1 MNRTVFHWPVRQACA
16 AIVLGGVLASAIHA
30 QSDVGAP
37 EPVHSSAEVA
47 ARLYDAYLPQQAQRF
62 ELASNALVQALRL
75 HCKREAPLAQAQ
87 TAWQDAL
94 SAWDGMYTVPAGPL
108 LQRRSQ
114 RRIDFWP
121 TRPALIERAIN
132 RAPAS
137 LDDMA
142 LVGTPAKGL
151 PSLEWLLWK
160 RAALPGTP
168 ACGYAELAAADLA
181 AEAHALT
188 SEFATL
194 KGKDWGENPD
204 EAGTALGE
212 WLNQWLGGLERLRWQ
227 HMEKPL
233 RSAPKGKHPE
243 WPRAASGADADSWRT
258 QWQVLRAQ
266 AVRGDTAPPSGP
278 LSIEGLLLGQGHME
292 VARRWAA
299 ATQDVDEAIARL
311 PRRAPLD
318 ARQGASVLTAGAKL
332 KALSAL
338 FQADVAPALNVM
350 LGFSDADGD

>member
-1 MNRTVFHWPVRQACA
+1 MTIALARWPLRQVCA
-16 AIVLGGVLASAIHA
+16 ALLAGSLLASAAHA
-30 QSDVGAP
+30 QGHTDAP
-37 EPVHSSAEVA
+37 EPYHSSTEVA
-47 ARLYDAYLPQQAQRF
+47 ARLYAAYLPQQALRF
-62 ELASNALVQALRL
+62 EQASNALEAALRL
-75 HCKREAPLAQAQ
+75 YCKREAPLAQAQ
-87 TAWQDAL
+87 AAWQDAL
-94 SAWDGMYTVPAGPL
+94 SAWDGMYTVPVGPL

-121 TRPALIERAIN
+121 ARPALIERAVD
-132 RAPAS
+132 RAPAT

-151 PSLEWLLWK
+151 PGLEWLLWK
-160 RAALPGTP
+160 RAPLPGTP
-168 ACGYAELAAADLA
+168 ACRYAELAAADVA

-188 SEFATL
+188 NELAAR
-194 KGKDWGENPD
+194 KDKDWDDSPEETG
-204 EAGTALGE
+204 AVLGE

-233 RSAPKGKHPE
+233 RAAPKGKPPE
-243 WPRAASGADADSWRT
+243 WPRAASGADADSWRR

-266 AVRGDTAPPSGP
+266 ALRSDGSVPGAPI
-278 LSIEGLLLGQGHME
+278 SIEGLLLGQGHMD
-292 VARRWAA
+292 VARRWATA
-299 ATQDVDEAIARL
+299 AKEADDVIARL

-318 ARQGASVLTAGAKL
+318 ARQGAAVLSAGTKL

-338 FQADVAPALNVM
+338 FQAEVAPALNVM

>member
-1 MNRTVFHWPVRQACA
+1 MTITPPQRKLRELCA
-16 AIVLGGVLASAIHA
+16 VLLLGSVLASTAHA
-30 QSDVGAP
+30 QGNADAP
-37 EPVHSSAEVA
+37 EPYHSSAEVA
-47 ARLYDAYLPQQAQRF
+47 ARLYGAYLPQQAQRL
-62 ELASNALVQALRL
+62 EQASNALEAALRL

-87 TAWQDAL
+87 AAWQDAL
-94 SAWDGMYTVPAGPL
+94 AAWDGMYTVPVGPL

-121 TRPALIERAIN
+121 TRPALIERGVN
-132 RAPAS
+132 RAPAT

-151 PSLEWLLWK
+151 PGLEWLLWK
-160 RAALPGTP
+160 HAPLPGTP
-168 ACGYAELAAADLA
+168 ACGYAELAAADVA

-188 SEFATL
+188 TELSAL
-194 KGKDWGENPD
+194 RDKDWRESPE
-204 EAGTALGE
+204 EAGAALGE

-233 RSAPKGKHPE
+233 RSAQPGKPPE
-243 WPRAASGADADSWRT
+243 WPRATSRTDADSWRR

-266 AVRGDTAPPSGP
+266 AVRADGAAPDVP
-278 LSIEGLLLGQGHME
+278 LSIEGLLLGQGHMD
-292 VARRWAA
+292 VARHWAT
-299 ATQDVDEAIARL
+299 ATKEADDAFSKL
-311 PRRAPLD
+311 PRRAPED
-318 ARQGASVLTAGAKL
+318 ARQGAAVLSAGTKL

-338 FQADVAPALNVM
+338 FQAEVAPALNVM